1 MTYNEYKANEGKV
14 LLNLNNFTYGNTI
27 LSKHDLSSRLIELD
41 KSVAEKYA
49 NKYSKQMEE
58 YYNKQEKV
66 KSNEQIMIL
75 DENGIYSENTEENN
89 IDSITTTLV
98 AEILT
103 KYNTSKNI
111 TYIKH
116 E

>member
-1 MTYNEYKANEGKV
+1 MYNEYKASNNKV
-14 LLNLNNFTYGNTI
+14 LFNIKNFTYGNRI
-27 LSKHDLSSRLIELD
+27 LSINDISGELIELD

-49 NKYSKQMEE
+49 NEYSKQIEE
-58 YYNKQEKV
+58 YYNQEKKI
-66 KSNEQIMIL
+66 KSDEHIMTLNE
-75 DENGIYSENTEENN
+75 DGIYSENTEENN
-89 IDSITTTLV
+89 INSITITLV

-111 TYIKH
+111 TCIKH

>member
-1 MTYNEYKANEGKV
+1 MTYNEYKANNGKV

-27 LSKHDLSSRLIELD
+27 ISKHDLSSKLIELD

-49 NKYSKQMEE
+49 NEYYKRIEE
-58 YYNKQEKV
+58 YYNQQEKV
-66 KSNEQIMIL
+66 KSDEHIMTL
-75 DENGIYSENTEENN
+75 DEDGTYSENTEENN
-89 IDSITTTLV
+89 IYSITTTLV

-111 TYIKH
+111 TCIKH